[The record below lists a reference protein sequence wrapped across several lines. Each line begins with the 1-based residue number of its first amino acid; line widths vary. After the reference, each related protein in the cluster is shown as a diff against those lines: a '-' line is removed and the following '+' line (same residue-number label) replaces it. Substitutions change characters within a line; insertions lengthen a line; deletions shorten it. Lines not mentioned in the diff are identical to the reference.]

1 MRIVVPPSFVDE
13 RVLLAG
19 PDAHTWLDRLPDL
32 VAELA
37 RQWAVEV
44 LPDPPRHGANSL
56 VFTALHGSQPCVL
69 KVCWDP
75 LSTAR
80 EAEALRAWDGR
91 GIVRLLAARPED
103 GALLLE
109 RLDAGR
115 SLADLELYD
124 AAGIAGGLLRRLTV
138 PLTTDQ
144 PLPAGTPKLAD
155 LGAEIAATAHERQ
168 RALGDPVPARWI
180 DRVAATARDLAADA
194 GTDLVHA
201 DLHYG
206 NVLAADREP
215 WLAIDP
221 KPVAGDPEFAVPELM
236 WTRVDEA
243 PDAWSIRRLLSVL
256 TAAGGLDPDRARAW
270 AIVRAVDYWLW
281 GLDVG
286 LTIDPPRCERV
297 VAALV

>member
-1 MRIVVPPSFVDE
+1 MRIVVPPSFVEE
-13 RVLLAG
+13 RVRLAG
-19 PDAHTWLDRLPDL
+19 PDAHAWLDRLPDF

-44 LPDPPRHGANSL
+44 LPDAPRHGAHSL
-56 VFTALHGSQPCVL
+56 VLTARRGSQPCVL

-75 LSTAR
+75 ASTAM
-80 EAEALRAWDGR
+80 EADALRAWDGR

-115 SLADLELYD
+115 SLADLELYE

-138 PLTTDQ
+138 PLTPDQ
-144 PLPAGTPKLAD
+144 PLPAGTPKLTD
-155 LGAEIAATAHERQ
+155 LGAEVAATVHDRQ
-168 RALGDPVPARWI
+168 RSLGDPVPARWI
-180 DRVAATARDLAADA
+180 DLVASTARDLAADA
-194 GTDLVHA
+194 GSDLVHA

-221 KPVAGDPEFAVPELM
+221 KPVAGEPEFAVPELM

-243 PDAWSIRRLLSVL
+243 PDAGAIRDLLGVL

-281 GLDVG
+281 GLGIG

>member
-1 MRIVVPPSFVDE
+1 MRIVVPPSFVAE
-13 RVLLAG
+13 RVMLAG
-19 PDAHTWLDRLPDL
+19 PGAHAWLDRLPDF

-56 VFTALHGSQPCVL
+56 VFEVRRGSEPCVL

-75 LSTAR
+75 ASTAV
-80 EAEALRAWDGR
+80 EADALRAWDGR

-115 SLADLELYD
+115 SLADLELFE
-124 AAGIAGGLLRRLTV
+124 AAGIAGGLLRRLAV
-138 PLTTDQ
+138 PVMADQ
-144 PLPAGTPKLAD
+144 PLPVGTPRLAD
-155 LGAEIAATAHERQ
+155 LGAEIAATVRDRQ
-168 RALGDPVPARWI
+168 RELGGPVPARWI
-180 DRVAATARDLAADA
+180 DLVAATARDLAAGA
-194 GTDLVHA
+194 GGDLVHA

-206 NVLAADREP
+206 NVLGADREP

-221 KPVAGDPEFAVPELM
+221 KPVAGEPEFAVPELM

-243 PDAWSIRRLLSVL
+243 PDAGAIRDLLRVL
-256 TAAGGLDPDRARAW
+256 TAAGGLDPERARAW

-281 GLDVG
+281 GLGVG